1 MDMDMG
7 MTTYP
12 VLPII
17 MPSDL
22 AGTKNGQLPASVLRN
37 IQAPNGQLHRLAA
50 TAWNAMQLAA
60 YFDGIEL
67 KHVGAYRPLSEQ
79 MALFSNR
86 YALSPTGRKPQ
97 VTRTYQGATWYLKKG
112 MAPASTPARSN
123 HGWALA
129 IDVASVTSGKRL
141 DWLLGDGFMTSNALR
156 FGFTWEVKSGANA
169 EAWHIRF
176 VCGDKLPQAVL
187 DAIAV
192 FPTLDVR

>member
-1 MDMDMG
+1 ML
-7 MTTYP
+7 YP

-22 AGTKNGQLPASVLRN
+22 AGVPNGKLSAKLLRN
-37 IQAPNGQLHRLAA
+37 IKAPNGQLHALAA
-50 TAWNAMQLAA
+50 TAWNCMQLAA

-67 KHVGAYRPLSEQ
+67 RHVGAYRPLSEQ

-112 MAPASTPARSN
+112 MAPAGVPATSN
-123 HGWALA
+123 HGIGLA
-129 IDVASVTSGKRL
+129 IDISGASGKRL
-141 DWLLGDGFMTSNALR
+141 DWLLGDSFATSNALKY
-156 FGFTWEVKSGANA
+156 GFSWEVADPKNPNF
-169 EAWHIRF
+169 EAWHLRF

-187 DAIAV
+187 DAIAA

>member
-1 MDMDMG
+1 ML
-7 MTTYP
+7 YP

-22 AGTKNGQLPASVLRN
+22 VGVANGKLPAKLLRN
-37 IQAPNGQLHRLAA
+37 IKAPNGQLHALAA

-79 MALFSNR
+79 MALFNNR

-97 VTRTYQGATWYLKKG
+97 VTRTYLGKTWYLKKG
-112 MAPASTPARSN
+112 MAPAGVPGTSN
-123 HGWALA
+123 HGIGLA
-129 IDVASVTSGKRL
+129 IDISDASGKRL
-141 DWLLGDGFMTSNALR
+141 SWLLGDSFATSNALKY
-156 FGFTWEVKSGANA
+156 GFTWEVADPKNPNF
-169 EAWHIRF
+169 EQWHLRY
-176 VCGDKLPQAVL
+176 VCGDQLPQAVL
-187 DAIAV
+187 DAIAY